1 MKQEE
6 KKRVNA
12 LSQLRNKKN
21 QVKRQDPLSFA
32 LSKRFGTIN
41 DVSTSLNSSAF
52 PPWVSLTLLNTHTQ
66 MQAYTQTQA
75 GKEIAIGTLISKHWQ
90 LIMRV
95 TSSVASG
102 WVVLTASQHCVSA
115 RGDLKRC
122 LSLTAR
128 PRTYRCFHTHNT
140 HTYAQTSQRLRFK
153 VDFCGGEDKI
163 CLKSWHMEETQYW
176 ALVYWG
182 LWVVSGWYTE
192 SCCSSQ
198 LRGGLSLRREF
209 KPSRHQYTATGNKFI
224 TSQRPHFLITAENL
238 EHAQVGDKYLQHLG
252 WI

>member
-1 MKQEE
+1 
-6 KKRVNA
+6 
-12 LSQLRNKKN
+12 
-21 QVKRQDPLSFA
+21 
-32 LSKRFGTIN
+32 
-41 DVSTSLNSSAF
+41 
-52 PPWVSLTLLNTHTQ
+52 

-140 HTYAQTSQRLRFK
+140 HICADVAATTLQGWLLW
-153 VDFCGGEDKI
+153 GGGQDLFEVLTHGRDTI
-163 CLKSWHMEETQYW
+163 LSFGV
-176 ALVYWG
+176 LG
-182 LWVVSGWYTE
+182 LMSGEWVIGYTE

-224 TSQRPHFLITAENL
+224 TSQRPHFLITAEPPVENL

>member
-140 HTYAQTSQRLRFK
+140 HICADVAATTLQGWLLWGGRTRSVWSLDTWKRHNIELWCIGAYEWWVGDIQRAA
-153 VDFCGGEDKI
+153 VAANWGED
-163 CLKSWHMEETQYW
+163 W
-176 ALVYWG
+176 A
-182 LWVVSGWYTE
+182 
-192 SCCSSQ
+192 
-198 LRGGLSLRREF
+198 
-209 KPSRHQYTATGNKFI
+209 
-224 TSQRPHFLITAENL
+224 
-238 EHAQVGDKYLQHLG
+238 
-252 WI
+252 

>member
-75 GKEIAIGTLISKHWQ
+75 GKEIAIGTLIAKHWQ

-140 HTYAQTSQRLRFK
+140 HICADVAATTLQGWLLW
-153 VDFCGGEDKI
+153 GGGQDLFEVLTHGRDTI
-163 CLKSWHMEETQYW
+163 LSFGV
-176 ALVYWG
+176 LG
-182 LWVVSGWYTE
+182 LMSGEWVIY
-192 SCCSSQ
+192 
-198 LRGGLSLRREF
+198 RE
-209 KPSRHQYTATGNKFI
+209 
-224 TSQRPHFLITAENL
+224 LL
-238 EHAQVGDKYLQHLG
+238 
-252 WI
+252 